1 MDRKIFIKAC
11 NFCVYQERTQ
21 DEVKKR
27 LSEWKVFG
35 DEAEEI
41 IAELIG
47 ENFINE
53 ERFAKQYAGGKFR
66 VKKWGKRKI
75 RFELKARKISEYSIK
90 AGLSEIDDED
100 YYETLK
106 ELIVKKNSELFKE
119 TNLAQKHLKISKYL
133 IGKGY
138 ESNLIWD
145 AIKEISL

>member
-35 DEAEEI
+35 DEADEI

-119 TNLAQKHLKISKYL
+119 TNLAQKQLKISKYL